1 MFIYSAQS
9 NQGGNGEKFREKKNG
24 ISYFWKSLCFTIF
37 VIFKHF
43 KGPLWAIIQ
52 ENDNQKKKT
61 NKKQMIQRHPYLQI
75 LIDEHQSTE
84 LCFEPSK
91 FYIIICSFS
100 FFCSIWQ
107 WRKIWFSSGI
117 AVMQCNYSYW
127 FFFPPLLQV
136 MLINPSEQPPSSGF
150 CPSVWHVKER
160 IAWKVLPFSWA
171 ELELFV
177 LSLLSHPW
185 ISDSFWKKQQLLWEH
200 P

>member
-127 FFFPPLLQV
+127 FFFSSPVTSHVNKPLRTASQ
-136 MLINPSEQPPSSGF
+136 F
-150 CPSVWHVKER
+150 WF
-160 IAWKVLPFSWA
+160 LPFSLA
-171 ELELFV
+171 CERTDCLKGSPFQLGRTGALCSFTAFS
-177 LSLLSHPW
+177 SLN
-185 ISDSFWKKQQLLWEH
+185 FR
-200 P
+200 